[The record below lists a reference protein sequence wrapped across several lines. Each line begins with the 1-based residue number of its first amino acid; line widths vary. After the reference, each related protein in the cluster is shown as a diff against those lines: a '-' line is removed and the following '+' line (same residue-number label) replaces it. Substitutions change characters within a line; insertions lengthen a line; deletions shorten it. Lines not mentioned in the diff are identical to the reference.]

1 MEASQ
6 EEEERILQM
15 ALEASN
21 QEQVID
27 PNNPDV
33 DNMTYEQLMELGEN
47 AGKISRGY
55 TQEQINTIKVIVWR
69 EGKSRDTNCSICF
82 EDFVAGRK
90 VKQLKCGHTFD
101 QKCIDKWLKT
111 AKRCP

>member
-1 MEASQ
+1 MEESKVERSSRFQMTLGATSQ
-6 EEEERILQM
+6 EQM
-15 ALEASN
+15 RDL
-21 QEQVID
+21 
-27 PNNPDV
+27 NNPDV

-47 AGKISRGY
+47 THSRGY
-55 TQEQINTIKVIVWR
+55 TQAQINTINVSAWR
-69 EGKSRDTNCSICF
+69 QGTTRDSNCTICF

-101 QKCIDKWLKT
+101 QKCIDKWLKS